1 MNRRQIQLVQRSFE
15 RARRIGAHVAATFYA
30 ELFAIDPALRPMFK
44 GDAIV
49 QGQKLMNTLRH
60 VVENLDHPEKF
71 LPAAHAL
78 AIRHL
83 DYGVE
88 ARHYALVGTA
98 LMRTLKHELG
108 GDFTPEARQAWD
120 AAYQLLA
127 ETMINAA
134 CRAAPVTRGA

>member
-1 MNRRQIQLVQRSFE
+1 MNEPQIQLVQLSFE
-15 RARRIGAHVAATFYA
+15 RAGRIGAHVAATFYA
-30 ELFAIDPALRPMFK
+30 ELFAIDPSLRGMFK
-44 GDAIV
+44 GDMIV

-60 VVENLDHPEKF
+60 VVENLGHPETV
-71 LPAAHAL
+71 LPAARAL

-88 ARHYALVGTA
+88 AQHYASVGTA

-108 GDFTPEARQAWD
+108 ADFGPEARQAWD

-127 ETMINAA
+127 EAMISAA
-134 CRAAPVTRGA
+134 YEPAATRGA